1 MSGTVHVTRPRDH
14 IVHLEIDS
22 PPMNAL
28 GRAMCAV
35 MLEALDEA
43 EAGADARVIVLTG
56 RGPAF
61 CAGADLKEGRSP
73 PDGASGTPVGVGG
86 FGRVLARL
94 GGLRLPTIAAVN
106 GHSIGGGFELALA
119 CDLRIASTTARF
131 AGAGVNVGLMAST
144 YRLPRL
150 IGVARA
156 KAMLLTGLACDAEQ
170 AEQWGLVTALHPPEA
185 LANAALDLAARIAS
199 RAPLSVEAAKRTIDA
214 AMHLSPEEADQM
226 AAGELAILTRS
237 QDHREALAAFREKRE
252 PRFVRG

>member
-1 MSGTVHVTRPRDH
+1 MSGTVHVTRPRAA

-28 GRAMCAV
+28 GRAMCAI

-43 EAGADARVIVLTG
+43 ESGTEARAVVITG
-56 RGPAF
+56 RGAAF
-61 CAGADLKEGRSP
+61 CAGADLKEAGRP
-73 PDGASGTPVGVGG
+73 EGASGTPVGVGG

-94 GGLRLPTIAAVN
+94 GAMRLPTIAAVN

-119 CDLRIASTTARF
+119 CDLRIAATTARF

-156 KAMLLTGLACDAEQ
+156 KALLLTGLPCDAQQ
-170 AEQWGLVTALHPPEA
+170 AEQWGLVTALHAPEA
-185 LANAALDLAARIAS
+185 LADAALDLAARIAS

-226 AAGELAILTRS
+226 AAGELAVLTRS
-237 QDHREALAAFREKRE
+237 QDHREALTAFREKRE